1 MHNSA
6 SRFITS
12 AALLFSISRSL
23 PAQGAAQVVTHVQA
37 TGLATAAQPESN
49 GSAQP
54 ATRSDKPAVVVMG
67 FESGTVSAQIQDK
80 RGFATILGSMSGGVQ
95 REQYAPSQLGT
106 GIADMLV
113 ENAILATA
121 KLLETGQFRLLERQG
136 TATPGAQYVVSGSVT
151 KFGFEEHNVGGAFAT
166 VATMGLLSY
175 KQHKTE
181 VALTAR
187 IINAATGEIV
197 ASMTAEGVSNKG
209 GGLRV
214 AGIGGSSA
222 GGADMSSANFRS
234 TAIGQATARAVA
246 NLAAKITERR
256 SSF

>member
-80 RGFATILGSMSGGVQ
+80 RGFATILGSMSGGVE

-113 ENAILATA
+113 E

>member
-113 ENAILATA
+113 E